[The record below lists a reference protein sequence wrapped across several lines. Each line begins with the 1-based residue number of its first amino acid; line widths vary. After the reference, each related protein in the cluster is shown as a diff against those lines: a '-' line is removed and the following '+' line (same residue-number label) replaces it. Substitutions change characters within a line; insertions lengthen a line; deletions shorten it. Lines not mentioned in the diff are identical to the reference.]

1 MAIKMYFNFFLLLIT
16 SSFIFGQNLKEQ
28 IQHKIDDLLSSPD
41 AISANLSIYI
51 SDENGNLIFDYQ
63 GNKGLKSDSTQK
75 IFSAGMALAELGKDY
90 QYTTSG
96 TFSGNVENDT
106 LSGDIFIYSN
116 GDPTLGSW
124 RYEGFQPQDFKKKL
138 IQSITEKKIKHIS
151 GDIILDDTYFDLQH
165 IPNGWAWED
174 LGSYYG
180 AGVWGINWRENQFDI
195 SIKNSEIQKVNIP
208 LQLQWISN
216 LKTNETTD
224 ESIIYS

>member
-63 GNKGLKSDSTQK
+63 GNKGLTSASTQK

-96 TFSGNVENDT
+96 TFSGNIENDT
-106 LSGDIFIYSN
+106 LSGDIFIY
-116 GDPTLGSW
+116 
-124 RYEGFQPQDFKKKL
+124 
-138 IQSITEKKIKHIS
+138 
-151 GDIILDDTYFDLQH
+151 
-165 IPNGWAWED
+165 
-174 LGSYYG
+174 
-180 AGVWGINWRENQFDI
+180 
-195 SIKNSEIQKVNIP
+195 
-208 LQLQWISN
+208 
-216 LKTNETTD
+216 
-224 ESIIYS
+224 